1 MAFSLSS
8 RAGTFGEISALKH
21 WRERIYVI
29 RRLIKEYLVINCT
42 GYRAKHSFSRLK
54 PFQFERREAAAG
66 EVEIAV
72 LYCGVCHSDIHQV
85 KNEWSNTNYPCVP
98 GHEIVGRISQIG
110 ACVDRFAVGDIVGVG
125 CMVDSCRKCE
135 PCLAGEENYCEGP
148 NGYLCTYNGP
158 FIPARETSGGT
169 NQYTDDNTFGGYSDV
184 LVVPQDFV
192 LKIPDGMDPA
202 AAAPILCAG
211 ITTYSALKKW
221 GVKAGDYVGIVGLGG
236 LGDMAVK
243 LAKAMRAH
251 VTVFTTSKDK
261 VYAAQSIGAD
271 LVVLQN
277 DAESL
282 NGLKSTFDLILSTVP
297 DKHDLNPF
305 VKLLKRDKTL
315 VVVGALA
322 PLSPVDNQ
330 EIAFHRRSVSGSL
343 IGGLKETQEVLDFC
357 AEHKIAPEIE
367 IIDIKD
373 INAAFKRVEHGD
385 VQFRFVIDMASISDR
400 KPDTSKFQTA
410 QE

>member
-1 MAFSLSS
+1 M
-8 RAGTFGEISALKH
+8 ID
-21 WRERIYVI
+21 
-29 RRLIKEYLVINCT
+29 CT
-42 GYRAKHSFSRLK
+42 GYRAKTSSSRLK
-54 PFQFERREAAAG
+54 EFKFKRQEAGER

-72 LYCGVCHSDIHQV
+72 LYCGVCHSDIHQA

-98 GHEIVGRISQIG
+98 GHEIVGRIAKLG
-110 ACVDRFAVGDIVGVG
+110 ASVERFKVGDIVGVG

-158 FIPARETSGGT
+158 FVPAAQSKEGK
-169 NQYTDDNTFGGYSDV
+169 NQYSEDNTFGGYSDV
-184 LVVPQDFV
+184 IVVPQDFV
-192 LKIPDGMDPA
+192 FTIPKGIDPA

-221 GVKAGDYVGIVGLGG
+221 GVKPGDRVGIVGLGG

-243 LAKAMRAH
+243 LAKAMGAH
-251 VTVFTTSKDK
+251 TTVFTTSKDK
-261 VYAAQSIGAD
+261 VYAAQLMGAD
-271 LVVLQN
+271 LVVLHN

-282 NGLKSTFDLILSTVP
+282 KSLKSSFDLILSTVP
-297 DKHDLNPF
+297 EKHDLNPF
-305 VKLLKRDKTL
+305 VNLLKRDKTL

-322 PLSPVDNQ
+322 LLSPVDNQ
-330 EIAFHRRSVSGSL
+330 QVAFHRRSVSGSL

-367 IIDIKD
+367 MIDIKD
-373 INAAFKRVEHGD
+373 INHAFKRVENGD
-385 VQFRFVIDMASISDR
+385 VRFRFVIDMASLIDQRAASH
-400 KPDTSKFQTA
+400 
-410 QE
+410 